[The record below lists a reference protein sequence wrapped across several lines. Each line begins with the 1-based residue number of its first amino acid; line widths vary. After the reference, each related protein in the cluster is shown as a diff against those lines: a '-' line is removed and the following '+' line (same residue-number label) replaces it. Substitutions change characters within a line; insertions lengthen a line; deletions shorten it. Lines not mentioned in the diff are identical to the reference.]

1 MDSVIPVSVIVNTR
15 NSARGLDLCLGAL
28 RGFGEVVVL
37 DTASTDGTREI
48 AVQHGAR
55 VEDFA
60 WDGRY
65 PKKRQWALDHLALKY
80 DYVFFVDADEIVT
93 EALAAEIAALDF
105 AAGPPAILDG
115 YFVRGRYMF
124 EGKLLRFGMANNKL
138 SLFRRGAFKYPVV
151 DDLDLPMGE
160 IEGHYQPVARE
171 AGTLVGQLQHA
182 LIHDA
187 YDAGWA
193 ARHERYAQWEAGM
206 NERGAWPGEI
216 SRWRGFLKRAFRATP
231 LRSFIVFLY
240 SFYFR
245 LGFLDGVRGYKFA
258 QSRACYYLAIARAM
272 EVRRGK

>member
-1 MDSVIPVSVIVNTR
+1 MNLLIPVSVIVNTR
-15 NSARGLDLCLGAL
+15 NSTRGLDLCLGAL

-48 AVQHGAR
+48 AAHHGVR
-55 VEDFA
+55 LENFA

-93 EALAAEIAALDF
+93 QGLAAEIAALDF
-105 AAGPPAILDG
+105 AAGMDG
-115 YFVRGRYMF
+115 YFVRGRYLF
-124 EGKLLRFGMANNKL
+124 EGKLLRFGMTNNKL
-138 SLFRRGAFKYPVV
+138 SLFRRGAFAYPVV

-160 IEGHYQPVARE
+160 IEGHYQPAPMR
-171 AGTLVGQLQHA
+171 AGVRIGQLQHY

-206 NERGAWPGEI
+206 NERGAWPGEV
-216 SRWRGFLKRAFRATP
+216 SRWRGVLKRVFRATP
-231 LRSFIVFLY
+231 LRSFAVFLY
-240 SFYFR
+240 GFYFR
-245 LGFLDGVRGYKFA
+245 LGFLDGTRGYKFA

-272 EVRRGK
+272 AARRAAG